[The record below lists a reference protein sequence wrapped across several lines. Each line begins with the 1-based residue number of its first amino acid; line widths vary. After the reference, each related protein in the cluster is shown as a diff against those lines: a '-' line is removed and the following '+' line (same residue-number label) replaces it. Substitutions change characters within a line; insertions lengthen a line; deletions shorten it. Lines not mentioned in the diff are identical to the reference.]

1 VKIAKETEHRRNN
14 FSRIYN
20 MSLHTRKHEGNSITL
35 MEFILDWS
43 TNIHNYILS
52 YYKLWVLLGLSFL
65 PTAYKHTKIIYAFT
79 KRILLHVFCLRG
91 C

>member
-52 YYKLWVLLGLSFL
+52 YYKL
-65 PTAYKHTKIIYAFT
+65 
-79 KRILLHVFCLRG
+79 
-91 C
+91 